1 MTEQTTDADGDT
13 SGQDS
18 TVEVNHHQRHRNG
31 DETLVLLLSL
41 ADGYQAIALEADAGG
56 QLLETEA
63 IGDAEDRETAI
74 GMCKYWTQQHPKGI
88 LGPADDDDSNAGLL
102 ETLGFGS
109 GSA

>member
-1 MTEQTTDADGDT
+1 MSEQTTDADAE
-13 SGQDS
+13 DS
-18 TVEVNHHQRHRNG
+18 IEVRDHQRHRNG
-31 DETLVLLLSL
+31 DETIVLMLSL

-56 QLLETEA
+56 QLLETEE

-74 GMCKYWTQQHPKGI
+74 GMCQYWIQQNPKGI
-88 LGPADDDDSNAGLL
+88 LGESQDDDSNAGLL